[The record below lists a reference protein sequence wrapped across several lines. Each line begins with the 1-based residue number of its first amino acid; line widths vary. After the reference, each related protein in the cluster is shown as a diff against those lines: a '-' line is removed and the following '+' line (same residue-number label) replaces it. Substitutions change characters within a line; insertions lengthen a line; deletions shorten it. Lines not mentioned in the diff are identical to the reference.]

1 LTLGSLLL
9 LIYINDVYKIT
20 DNDSKIVQFS
30 DDTSIKVTACNQERG
45 SDGGIKLNGYAGNG
59 SKVKAVQY
67 VDI

>member
-1 LTLGSLLL
+1 M
-9 LIYINDVYKIT
+9 
-20 DNDSKIVQFS
+20 QFS
-30 DDTSIKVTACNQERG
+30 DDTSIKVTACTQERG